1 MTEKL
6 EIVQI
11 EESEEESQVMKLSE
25 TYWKDYLRDNE
36 YNKDP
41 NKMCELCIEEQIKK
55 HGQQVIPCTGINR
68 AENKLGKHLF
78 DQIVDTLTPEEKA
91 ELDALYDPYVYM
103 DTFLDIG
110 KPKQLEDRW
119 YQKIISACLH
129 GDSLVSMSDGS
140 YKKIKDIKIGDKVV
154 SYNETKRSLPINKV
168 TNVWNQGIKPVYRVT
183 LENGD
188 YLDCTRDHP
197 ILSHFKSGKENKLL
211 NCPSYETTYK
221 SLEDG
226 LDVGMDVYT
235 VNKSERWGKFSN
247 TDVAKLLG
255 YLITDG
261 YINLLPDTKEK
272 RNRRTVQFANIR
284 EEYSLEFKRICE
296 EVFDCQVTY
305 VVKESYIHKTTG
317 VNRKKTYWCYV
328 NKREKLDNFLKS
340 IGCVDKTTREMS
352 IFNFALNN
360 FNEECTKYFLNRA
373 YAGDGS
379 LYLGK
384 NNSIKICLHGSYKSE
399 LINNWHKILRKIGC
413 WKSIVNNRIRNDGS
427 SSLSLISTAISA
439 KALLN
444 FTGPIF
450 GKETQSKKILSRISE
465 LDLSK
470 RSLKRGSFNTSTRT
484 KIVSIEYIGEHTTY
498 DIEVEN
504 RHNFVANNIIVH
516 NCSAQSKVIRV
527 GRRSGK
533 TYMMAL
539 MMVHEMLVNDKYR
552 VLVVSPYAVQTGE
565 VIKTFLDLCSRL
577 PDNPVKSSKQTPV
590 WEINFHNGSV
600 LMGFTAATNAD
611 SVRGQTAN
619 RIVLDECLVGETN
632 ITMSDGS
639 VKEIK
644 DIIVGDY
651 VYSNEGTI
659 DKVINSKSTGIK
671 DTYEYKFDNGTTL
684 RCTENHP
691 VKDIYSFVPIAKAE
705 YVKVPMKERY
715 LKNKDEILSRLL
727 GYNHGDGWLSKGTVG
742 FAGDVLGLKEI
753 IKDINY
759 LFPDKW
765 KMTINSRK
773 TTSPK
778 YNIVGTTNSFTVGKE
793 LHDIFIS
800 HGFIDVGKKVNTKV
814 NVPDFIL
821 NGSLNNKAEYLAG
834 LFGAEGAKPIFP
846 RNKGF
851 LPKTITLSQ
860 HKDKENIPNLIIY
873 MNTLVS
879 LLKDLGI
886 DSYINE
892 PKISLSGTYKCVLS
906 INNNISNLIKFFE
919 KVGYRYCSYKD
930 KLSHK
935 TLQYLYYLNNLKNTR
950 KELVNRVKE
959 YKKTHTY
966 SEVVDYFNI
975 SLEEAKEYNLSS
987 KSAFIRKGC
996 LKFND
1001 WCSLHSFNDDVYTLK
1016 IGEKYLGEQE
1026 VYNLTVDNS
1035 HTYIA
1040 NGLLTHN
1047 CDDIPE
1053 AAIVSVMAIK
1063 MSVPDVKVWRS
1074 GTPKGERNLNRA
1086 EQDPMN
1092 KCFHYPSYVIPHYD
1106 DKMDASLRHEM
1117 GDGIGYVQEVM
1128 AIIGVA
1134 NDQVFQSMFLN
1145 RAQNKLKFVTAL
1157 DVIADRSRYI
1167 VTIGVDWNHD
1177 KVGTRIIVL
1186 AYDKIEPQFYIID
1199 KEIVAIEGK
1208 TQHAAQDKIIR
1219 LNRKYNCEHIFVDKG
1234 FGTTQIAN
1242 IKQFALAQVGTIPKG
1257 HPDLK
1262 LLDMLAI
1269 DYGSSTEVQDP
1280 VTGEIVKHPTKQM
1293 AVMNAVEVLEK
1304 DLLALHPK
1312 DDHDIIKQF
1321 KNYVEKSRNKGKIT
1335 YGYLSAKVGDHDLDA
1350 IMIALFGMKKTYSSI
1365 FISESTQALIKFVD
1379 KNDENREESDF
1390 DEVTNM
1396 LFGISFGRKS
1406 QNNKRTENLRSN
1418 RSGGFNRRD
1427 RGRF

>member
-619 RIVLDECLVGETN
+619 RIVLDEV
-632 ITMSDGS
+632 
-639 VKEIK
+639 
-644 DIIVGDY
+644 
-651 VYSNEGTI
+651 
-659 DKVINSKSTGIK
+659 
-671 DTYEYKFDNGTTL
+671 
-684 RCTENHP
+684 
-691 VKDIYSFVPIAKAE
+691 
-705 YVKVPMKERY
+705 
-715 LKNKDEILSRLL
+715 
-727 GYNHGDGWLSKGTVG
+727 
-742 FAGDVLGLKEI
+742 
-753 IKDINY
+753 
-759 LFPDKW
+759 
-765 KMTINSRK
+765 
-773 TTSPK
+773 
-778 YNIVGTTNSFTVGKE
+778 
-793 LHDIFIS
+793 
-800 HGFIDVGKKVNTKV
+800 
-814 NVPDFIL
+814 
-821 NGSLNNKAEYLAG
+821 
-834 LFGAEGAKPIFP
+834 
-846 RNKGF
+846 
-851 LPKTITLSQ
+851 
-860 HKDKENIPNLIIY
+860 
-873 MNTLVS
+873 
-879 LLKDLGI
+879 
-886 DSYINE
+886 
-892 PKISLSGTYKCVLS
+892 
-906 INNNISNLIKFFE
+906 
-919 KVGYRYCSYKD
+919 
-930 KLSHK
+930 
-935 TLQYLYYLNNLKNTR
+935 
-950 KELVNRVKE
+950 
-959 YKKTHTY
+959 
-966 SEVVDYFNI
+966 
-975 SLEEAKEYNLSS
+975 
-987 KSAFIRKGC
+987 
-996 LKFND
+996 
-1001 WCSLHSFNDDVYTLK
+1001 
-1016 IGEKYLGEQE
+1016 
-1026 VYNLTVDNS
+1026 
-1035 HTYIA
+1035 
-1040 NGLLTHN
+1040 
-1047 CDDIPE
+1047 DDIPE

-1304 DLLALHPK
+1304 DLIALHPK

>member
-619 RIVLDECLVGETN
+619 RIVLDEV
-632 ITMSDGS
+632 
-639 VKEIK
+639 
-644 DIIVGDY
+644 
-651 VYSNEGTI
+651 
-659 DKVINSKSTGIK
+659 
-671 DTYEYKFDNGTTL
+671 
-684 RCTENHP
+684 
-691 VKDIYSFVPIAKAE
+691 
-705 YVKVPMKERY
+705 
-715 LKNKDEILSRLL
+715 
-727 GYNHGDGWLSKGTVG
+727 
-742 FAGDVLGLKEI
+742 
-753 IKDINY
+753 
-759 LFPDKW
+759 
-765 KMTINSRK
+765 
-773 TTSPK
+773 
-778 YNIVGTTNSFTVGKE
+778 
-793 LHDIFIS
+793 
-800 HGFIDVGKKVNTKV
+800 
-814 NVPDFIL
+814 
-821 NGSLNNKAEYLAG
+821 
-834 LFGAEGAKPIFP
+834 
-846 RNKGF
+846 
-851 LPKTITLSQ
+851 
-860 HKDKENIPNLIIY
+860 
-873 MNTLVS
+873 
-879 LLKDLGI
+879 
-886 DSYINE
+886 
-892 PKISLSGTYKCVLS
+892 
-906 INNNISNLIKFFE
+906 
-919 KVGYRYCSYKD
+919 
-930 KLSHK
+930 
-935 TLQYLYYLNNLKNTR
+935 
-950 KELVNRVKE
+950 
-959 YKKTHTY
+959 
-966 SEVVDYFNI
+966 
-975 SLEEAKEYNLSS
+975 
-987 KSAFIRKGC
+987 
-996 LKFND
+996 
-1001 WCSLHSFNDDVYTLK
+1001 
-1016 IGEKYLGEQE
+1016 
-1026 VYNLTVDNS
+1026 
-1035 HTYIA
+1035 
-1040 NGLLTHN
+1040 
-1047 CDDIPE
+1047 DDIPE

-1304 DLLALHPK
+1304 DLIALHPK

-1406 QNNKRTENLRSN
+1406 QNNKRTENLSSS

>member
-373 YAGDGS
+373 YARDGS

-450 GKETQSKKILSRISE
+450 GKETQSKKILSRVSE

-619 RIVLDECLVGETN
+619 RIVLDEV
-632 ITMSDGS
+632 
-639 VKEIK
+639 
-644 DIIVGDY
+644 
-651 VYSNEGTI
+651 
-659 DKVINSKSTGIK
+659 
-671 DTYEYKFDNGTTL
+671 
-684 RCTENHP
+684 
-691 VKDIYSFVPIAKAE
+691 
-705 YVKVPMKERY
+705 
-715 LKNKDEILSRLL
+715 
-727 GYNHGDGWLSKGTVG
+727 
-742 FAGDVLGLKEI
+742 
-753 IKDINY
+753 
-759 LFPDKW
+759 
-765 KMTINSRK
+765 
-773 TTSPK
+773 
-778 YNIVGTTNSFTVGKE
+778 
-793 LHDIFIS
+793 
-800 HGFIDVGKKVNTKV
+800 
-814 NVPDFIL
+814 
-821 NGSLNNKAEYLAG
+821 
-834 LFGAEGAKPIFP
+834 
-846 RNKGF
+846 
-851 LPKTITLSQ
+851 
-860 HKDKENIPNLIIY
+860 
-873 MNTLVS
+873 
-879 LLKDLGI
+879 
-886 DSYINE
+886 
-892 PKISLSGTYKCVLS
+892 
-906 INNNISNLIKFFE
+906 
-919 KVGYRYCSYKD
+919 
-930 KLSHK
+930 
-935 TLQYLYYLNNLKNTR
+935 
-950 KELVNRVKE
+950 
-959 YKKTHTY
+959 
-966 SEVVDYFNI
+966 
-975 SLEEAKEYNLSS
+975 
-987 KSAFIRKGC
+987 
-996 LKFND
+996 
-1001 WCSLHSFNDDVYTLK
+1001 
-1016 IGEKYLGEQE
+1016 
-1026 VYNLTVDNS
+1026 
-1035 HTYIA
+1035 
-1040 NGLLTHN
+1040 
-1047 CDDIPE
+1047 DDIPE

-1304 DLLALHPK
+1304 DLIALHPK

-1379 KNDENREESDF
+1379 KNDENKEESDF

-1406 QNNKRTENLRSN
+1406 QNNKRTENLSSS

>member
-119 YQKIISACLH
+119 YQKIISAC
-129 GDSLVSMSDGS
+129 
-140 YKKIKDIKIGDKVV
+140 
-154 SYNETKRSLPINKV
+154 
-168 TNVWNQGIKPVYRVT
+168 
-183 LENGD
+183 
-188 YLDCTRDHP
+188 
-197 ILSHFKSGKENKLL
+197 
-211 NCPSYETTYK
+211 
-221 SLEDG
+221 
-226 LDVGMDVYT
+226 
-235 VNKSERWGKFSN
+235 
-247 TDVAKLLG
+247 
-255 YLITDG
+255 
-261 YINLLPDTKEK
+261 
-272 RNRRTVQFANIR
+272 
-284 EEYSLEFKRICE
+284 
-296 EVFDCQVTY
+296 
-305 VVKESYIHKTTG
+305 
-317 VNRKKTYWCYV
+317 
-328 NKREKLDNFLKS
+328 
-340 IGCVDKTTREMS
+340 
-352 IFNFALNN
+352 
-360 FNEECTKYFLNRA
+360 
-373 YAGDGS
+373 
-379 LYLGK
+379 
-384 NNSIKICLHGSYKSE
+384 
-399 LINNWHKILRKIGC
+399 
-413 WKSIVNNRIRNDGS
+413 
-427 SSLSLISTAISA
+427 
-439 KALLN
+439 
-444 FTGPIF
+444 
-450 GKETQSKKILSRISE
+450 
-465 LDLSK
+465 
-470 RSLKRGSFNTSTRT
+470 
-484 KIVSIEYIGEHTTY
+484 
-498 DIEVEN
+498 
-504 RHNFVANNIIVH
+504 
-516 NCSAQSKVIRV
+516 SAQSKVIRV

-619 RIVLDECLVGETN
+619 RIVLDECLVEDTK
-632 ITMSDGS
+632 ISMADGS
-639 VKEIK
+639 IKNIK
-644 DIIVGDY
+644 DIVIGDY
-651 VYSNEGTI
+651 VLSDGNKI
-659 DKVINSKSTGIK
+659 DKVINSKATGIK
-671 DTYEYKFDNGTTL
+671 DIFKYSFDNGSILKGTN
-684 RCTENHP
+684 NHP
-691 VKDIYSFVPIAKAE
+691 VYDLNGFVPISEAS
-705 YVKVPMKERY
+705 YVKVPMVNKY
-715 LKNKDEILSRLL
+715 NKNKDEIIARLL
-727 GYNHGDGWLSKGTVG
+727 GYNHGDGWLYKDTVG
-742 FAGDVLGLKEI
+742 FSGDVLGLELIKE
-753 IKDINY
+753 DINY
-759 LFPDKW
+759 LFPNKW
-765 KMTINSRK
+765 LMTINSRK
-773 TTSPK
+773 TSSPK
-778 YNIVGTTNSFTVGKE
+778 YKIKGTTNSFVAGKE
-793 LHDIFIS
+793 LHDLIAYYGYIKSGCKVDNKTTVPEFIIN
-800 HGFIDVGKKVNTKV
+800 GDTKV
-814 NVPDFIL
+814 K
-821 NGSLNNKAEYLAG
+821 SEYLAG
-834 LFGAEGAKPIFP
+834 LFGAEGTKPMFP
-846 RNKGF
+846 KDKGF

-860 HKDKENIPNLIIY
+860 HKSKECIDDLINYID
-873 MNTLVS
+873 TLIK
-879 LLKDLGI
+879 LLNDVGVTA
-886 DSYINE
+886 YRNE
-892 PKISLSGTYKCVLS
+892 PKLSVSGTYKCILS
-906 INNNISNLIKFFE
+906 VENNLENLIRFFE
-919 KVGYRYCSYKD
+919 KVGYRYCNYKEH
-930 KLSHK
+930 LSHQ
-935 TLQYLYYLNNLKNTR
+935 TLQYLYYLDNLR
-950 KELVNRVKE
+950 KERENLITKIKE
-959 YKKTHTY
+959 YKKNHTY
-966 SEVVDYFNI
+966 NEISEHFNI
-975 SLEEAKEYNLSS
+975 TSSEAKEYNLATKGS
-987 KSAFIRKGC
+987 FIRKGC
-996 LKFND
+996 LKFID
-1001 WCSLHSFNDDVYTLK
+1001 WRSLHVFNEDVYTLK
-1016 IGEKYLGEQE
+1016 TNTEYQGKQE
-1026 VYNLTVDNS
+1026 VFNLTVDNS

-1304 DLLALHPK
+1304 DLIALHPK

-1406 QNNKRTENLRSN
+1406 QNNKRTENLSSS

>member
-247 TDVAKLLG
+247 TDVAKLL
-255 YLITDG
+255 
-261 YINLLPDTKEK
+261 
-272 RNRRTVQFANIR
+272 
-284 EEYSLEFKRICE
+284 
-296 EVFDCQVTY
+296 
-305 VVKESYIHKTTG
+305 
-317 VNRKKTYWCYV
+317 
-328 NKREKLDNFLKS
+328 
-340 IGCVDKTTREMS
+340 
-352 IFNFALNN
+352 
-360 FNEECTKYFLNRA
+360 
-373 YAGDGS
+373 
-379 LYLGK
+379 
-384 NNSIKICLHGSYKSE
+384 
-399 LINNWHKILRKIGC
+399 
-413 WKSIVNNRIRNDGS
+413 
-427 SSLSLISTAISA
+427 
-439 KALLN
+439 
-444 FTGPIF
+444 
-450 GKETQSKKILSRISE
+450 SRISE

-619 RIVLDECLVGETN
+619 RIVLDEV
-632 ITMSDGS
+632 
-639 VKEIK
+639 
-644 DIIVGDY
+644 
-651 VYSNEGTI
+651 
-659 DKVINSKSTGIK
+659 
-671 DTYEYKFDNGTTL
+671 
-684 RCTENHP
+684 
-691 VKDIYSFVPIAKAE
+691 
-705 YVKVPMKERY
+705 
-715 LKNKDEILSRLL
+715 
-727 GYNHGDGWLSKGTVG
+727 
-742 FAGDVLGLKEI
+742 
-753 IKDINY
+753 
-759 LFPDKW
+759 
-765 KMTINSRK
+765 
-773 TTSPK
+773 
-778 YNIVGTTNSFTVGKE
+778 
-793 LHDIFIS
+793 
-800 HGFIDVGKKVNTKV
+800 
-814 NVPDFIL
+814 
-821 NGSLNNKAEYLAG
+821 
-834 LFGAEGAKPIFP
+834 
-846 RNKGF
+846 
-851 LPKTITLSQ
+851 
-860 HKDKENIPNLIIY
+860 
-873 MNTLVS
+873 
-879 LLKDLGI
+879 
-886 DSYINE
+886 
-892 PKISLSGTYKCVLS
+892 
-906 INNNISNLIKFFE
+906 
-919 KVGYRYCSYKD
+919 
-930 KLSHK
+930 
-935 TLQYLYYLNNLKNTR
+935 
-950 KELVNRVKE
+950 
-959 YKKTHTY
+959 
-966 SEVVDYFNI
+966 
-975 SLEEAKEYNLSS
+975 
-987 KSAFIRKGC
+987 
-996 LKFND
+996 
-1001 WCSLHSFNDDVYTLK
+1001 
-1016 IGEKYLGEQE
+1016 
-1026 VYNLTVDNS
+1026 
-1035 HTYIA
+1035 
-1040 NGLLTHN
+1040 
-1047 CDDIPE
+1047 DDIPE

-1304 DLLALHPK
+1304 DLIALHPK

-1406 QNNKRTENLRSN
+1406 QNNKRTENLSSN

>member
-119 YQKIISACLH
+119 YQKIISAC
-129 GDSLVSMSDGS
+129 
-140 YKKIKDIKIGDKVV
+140 
-154 SYNETKRSLPINKV
+154 
-168 TNVWNQGIKPVYRVT
+168 
-183 LENGD
+183 
-188 YLDCTRDHP
+188 
-197 ILSHFKSGKENKLL
+197 
-211 NCPSYETTYK
+211 
-221 SLEDG
+221 
-226 LDVGMDVYT
+226 
-235 VNKSERWGKFSN
+235 
-247 TDVAKLLG
+247 
-255 YLITDG
+255 
-261 YINLLPDTKEK
+261 
-272 RNRRTVQFANIR
+272 
-284 EEYSLEFKRICE
+284 
-296 EVFDCQVTY
+296 
-305 VVKESYIHKTTG
+305 
-317 VNRKKTYWCYV
+317 
-328 NKREKLDNFLKS
+328 
-340 IGCVDKTTREMS
+340 
-352 IFNFALNN
+352 
-360 FNEECTKYFLNRA
+360 
-373 YAGDGS
+373 
-379 LYLGK
+379 
-384 NNSIKICLHGSYKSE
+384 
-399 LINNWHKILRKIGC
+399 
-413 WKSIVNNRIRNDGS
+413 
-427 SSLSLISTAISA
+427 
-439 KALLN
+439 
-444 FTGPIF
+444 
-450 GKETQSKKILSRISE
+450 
-465 LDLSK
+465 
-470 RSLKRGSFNTSTRT
+470 
-484 KIVSIEYIGEHTTY
+484 
-498 DIEVEN
+498 
-504 RHNFVANNIIVH
+504 
-516 NCSAQSKVIRV
+516 SAQSKVIRV

-619 RIVLDECLVGETN
+619 RIVLDEV
-632 ITMSDGS
+632 
-639 VKEIK
+639 
-644 DIIVGDY
+644 
-651 VYSNEGTI
+651 
-659 DKVINSKSTGIK
+659 
-671 DTYEYKFDNGTTL
+671 
-684 RCTENHP
+684 
-691 VKDIYSFVPIAKAE
+691 
-705 YVKVPMKERY
+705 
-715 LKNKDEILSRLL
+715 
-727 GYNHGDGWLSKGTVG
+727 
-742 FAGDVLGLKEI
+742 
-753 IKDINY
+753 
-759 LFPDKW
+759 
-765 KMTINSRK
+765 
-773 TTSPK
+773 
-778 YNIVGTTNSFTVGKE
+778 
-793 LHDIFIS
+793 
-800 HGFIDVGKKVNTKV
+800 
-814 NVPDFIL
+814 
-821 NGSLNNKAEYLAG
+821 
-834 LFGAEGAKPIFP
+834 
-846 RNKGF
+846 
-851 LPKTITLSQ
+851 
-860 HKDKENIPNLIIY
+860 
-873 MNTLVS
+873 
-879 LLKDLGI
+879 
-886 DSYINE
+886 
-892 PKISLSGTYKCVLS
+892 
-906 INNNISNLIKFFE
+906 
-919 KVGYRYCSYKD
+919 
-930 KLSHK
+930 
-935 TLQYLYYLNNLKNTR
+935 
-950 KELVNRVKE
+950 
-959 YKKTHTY
+959 
-966 SEVVDYFNI
+966 
-975 SLEEAKEYNLSS
+975 
-987 KSAFIRKGC
+987 
-996 LKFND
+996 
-1001 WCSLHSFNDDVYTLK
+1001 
-1016 IGEKYLGEQE
+1016 
-1026 VYNLTVDNS
+1026 
-1035 HTYIA
+1035 
-1040 NGLLTHN
+1040 
-1047 CDDIPE
+1047 DDIPE

-1304 DLLALHPK
+1304 DLIALHPK

-1406 QNNKRTENLRSN
+1406 QNNKRTENLSNN

>member
-373 YAGDGS
+373 YAVDGS

-444 FTGPIF
+444 FTGRIF

-619 RIVLDECLVGETN
+619 RIVLDEV
-632 ITMSDGS
+632 
-639 VKEIK
+639 
-644 DIIVGDY
+644 
-651 VYSNEGTI
+651 
-659 DKVINSKSTGIK
+659 
-671 DTYEYKFDNGTTL
+671 
-684 RCTENHP
+684 
-691 VKDIYSFVPIAKAE
+691 
-705 YVKVPMKERY
+705 
-715 LKNKDEILSRLL
+715 
-727 GYNHGDGWLSKGTVG
+727 
-742 FAGDVLGLKEI
+742 
-753 IKDINY
+753 
-759 LFPDKW
+759 
-765 KMTINSRK
+765 
-773 TTSPK
+773 
-778 YNIVGTTNSFTVGKE
+778 
-793 LHDIFIS
+793 
-800 HGFIDVGKKVNTKV
+800 
-814 NVPDFIL
+814 
-821 NGSLNNKAEYLAG
+821 
-834 LFGAEGAKPIFP
+834 
-846 RNKGF
+846 
-851 LPKTITLSQ
+851 
-860 HKDKENIPNLIIY
+860 
-873 MNTLVS
+873 
-879 LLKDLGI
+879 
-886 DSYINE
+886 
-892 PKISLSGTYKCVLS
+892 
-906 INNNISNLIKFFE
+906 
-919 KVGYRYCSYKD
+919 
-930 KLSHK
+930 
-935 TLQYLYYLNNLKNTR
+935 
-950 KELVNRVKE
+950 
-959 YKKTHTY
+959 
-966 SEVVDYFNI
+966 
-975 SLEEAKEYNLSS
+975 
-987 KSAFIRKGC
+987 
-996 LKFND
+996 
-1001 WCSLHSFNDDVYTLK
+1001 
-1016 IGEKYLGEQE
+1016 
-1026 VYNLTVDNS
+1026 
-1035 HTYIA
+1035 
-1040 NGLLTHN
+1040 
-1047 CDDIPE
+1047 DDIPE

-1304 DLLALHPK
+1304 DLIALHPK

-1379 KNDENREESDF
+1379 KNDENKEESDF

-1406 QNNKRTENLRSN
+1406 QNNKRTENLSSN

>member
-78 DQIVDTLTPEEKA
+78 DQIVDTLTLEEKA

-619 RIVLDECLVGETN
+619 RIVLDEV
-632 ITMSDGS
+632 
-639 VKEIK
+639 
-644 DIIVGDY
+644 
-651 VYSNEGTI
+651 
-659 DKVINSKSTGIK
+659 
-671 DTYEYKFDNGTTL
+671 
-684 RCTENHP
+684 
-691 VKDIYSFVPIAKAE
+691 
-705 YVKVPMKERY
+705 
-715 LKNKDEILSRLL
+715 
-727 GYNHGDGWLSKGTVG
+727 
-742 FAGDVLGLKEI
+742 
-753 IKDINY
+753 
-759 LFPDKW
+759 
-765 KMTINSRK
+765 
-773 TTSPK
+773 
-778 YNIVGTTNSFTVGKE
+778 
-793 LHDIFIS
+793 
-800 HGFIDVGKKVNTKV
+800 
-814 NVPDFIL
+814 
-821 NGSLNNKAEYLAG
+821 
-834 LFGAEGAKPIFP
+834 
-846 RNKGF
+846 
-851 LPKTITLSQ
+851 
-860 HKDKENIPNLIIY
+860 
-873 MNTLVS
+873 
-879 LLKDLGI
+879 
-886 DSYINE
+886 
-892 PKISLSGTYKCVLS
+892 
-906 INNNISNLIKFFE
+906 
-919 KVGYRYCSYKD
+919 
-930 KLSHK
+930 
-935 TLQYLYYLNNLKNTR
+935 
-950 KELVNRVKE
+950 
-959 YKKTHTY
+959 
-966 SEVVDYFNI
+966 
-975 SLEEAKEYNLSS
+975 
-987 KSAFIRKGC
+987 
-996 LKFND
+996 
-1001 WCSLHSFNDDVYTLK
+1001 
-1016 IGEKYLGEQE
+1016 
-1026 VYNLTVDNS
+1026 
-1035 HTYIA
+1035 
-1040 NGLLTHN
+1040 
-1047 CDDIPE
+1047 DDIPE

-1304 DLLALHPK
+1304 DLIALHPK

>member
-110 KPKQLEDRW
+110 KTKQLEDRW

-619 RIVLDECLVGETN
+619 RIVLDEV
-632 ITMSDGS
+632 
-639 VKEIK
+639 
-644 DIIVGDY
+644 
-651 VYSNEGTI
+651 
-659 DKVINSKSTGIK
+659 
-671 DTYEYKFDNGTTL
+671 
-684 RCTENHP
+684 
-691 VKDIYSFVPIAKAE
+691 
-705 YVKVPMKERY
+705 
-715 LKNKDEILSRLL
+715 
-727 GYNHGDGWLSKGTVG
+727 
-742 FAGDVLGLKEI
+742 
-753 IKDINY
+753 
-759 LFPDKW
+759 
-765 KMTINSRK
+765 
-773 TTSPK
+773 
-778 YNIVGTTNSFTVGKE
+778 
-793 LHDIFIS
+793 
-800 HGFIDVGKKVNTKV
+800 
-814 NVPDFIL
+814 
-821 NGSLNNKAEYLAG
+821 
-834 LFGAEGAKPIFP
+834 
-846 RNKGF
+846 
-851 LPKTITLSQ
+851 
-860 HKDKENIPNLIIY
+860 
-873 MNTLVS
+873 
-879 LLKDLGI
+879 
-886 DSYINE
+886 
-892 PKISLSGTYKCVLS
+892 
-906 INNNISNLIKFFE
+906 
-919 KVGYRYCSYKD
+919 
-930 KLSHK
+930 
-935 TLQYLYYLNNLKNTR
+935 
-950 KELVNRVKE
+950 
-959 YKKTHTY
+959 
-966 SEVVDYFNI
+966 
-975 SLEEAKEYNLSS
+975 
-987 KSAFIRKGC
+987 
-996 LKFND
+996 
-1001 WCSLHSFNDDVYTLK
+1001 
-1016 IGEKYLGEQE
+1016 
-1026 VYNLTVDNS
+1026 
-1035 HTYIA
+1035 
-1040 NGLLTHN
+1040 
-1047 CDDIPE
+1047 DDIPE

-1304 DLLALHPK
+1304 DLIALHPK

-1321 KNYVEKSRNKGKIT
+1321 KNYVEKSRNKAKIT

-1406 QNNKRTENLRSN
+1406 QNNKRTENLSSS

>member
-1 MTEKL
+1 
-6 EIVQI
+6 
-11 EESEEESQVMKLSE
+11 
-25 TYWKDYLRDNE
+25 
-36 YNKDP
+36 
-41 NKMCELCIEEQIKK
+41 
-55 HGQQVIPCTGINR
+55 
-68 AENKLGKHLF
+68 
-78 DQIVDTLTPEEKA
+78 
-91 ELDALYDPYVYM
+91 
-103 DTFLDIG
+103 
-110 KPKQLEDRW
+110 
-119 YQKIISACLH
+119 
-129 GDSLVSMSDGS
+129 
-140 YKKIKDIKIGDKVV
+140 
-154 SYNETKRSLPINKV
+154 
-168 TNVWNQGIKPVYRVT
+168 
-183 LENGD
+183 
-188 YLDCTRDHP
+188 
-197 ILSHFKSGKENKLL
+197 
-211 NCPSYETTYK
+211 
-221 SLEDG
+221 
-226 LDVGMDVYT
+226 
-235 VNKSERWGKFSN
+235 
-247 TDVAKLLG
+247 
-255 YLITDG
+255 
-261 YINLLPDTKEK
+261 
-272 RNRRTVQFANIR
+272 
-284 EEYSLEFKRICE
+284 
-296 EVFDCQVTY
+296 
-305 VVKESYIHKTTG
+305 
-317 VNRKKTYWCYV
+317 
-328 NKREKLDNFLKS
+328 
-340 IGCVDKTTREMS
+340 
-352 IFNFALNN
+352 
-360 FNEECTKYFLNRA
+360 
-373 YAGDGS
+373 
-379 LYLGK
+379 
-384 NNSIKICLHGSYKSE
+384 
-399 LINNWHKILRKIGC
+399 
-413 WKSIVNNRIRNDGS
+413 
-427 SSLSLISTAISA
+427 
-439 KALLN
+439 
-444 FTGPIF
+444 
-450 GKETQSKKILSRISE
+450 
-465 LDLSK
+465 
-470 RSLKRGSFNTSTRT
+470 
-484 KIVSIEYIGEHTTY
+484 
-498 DIEVEN
+498 
-504 RHNFVANNIIVH
+504 
-516 NCSAQSKVIRV
+516 
-527 GRRSGK
+527 
-533 TYMMAL
+533 MMAL

-632 ITMSDGS
+632 ITMADGS
-639 VKEIK
+639 LKEIK
-644 DIIVGDY
+644 DIVIGDH
-651 VYSNEGTI
+651 VYSSENTI
-659 DKVINSKSTGIK
+659 DRVINSKSTGIK
-671 DTYEYKFDNGTTL
+671 DVYEYKFNNGYMLKGTD
-684 RCTENHP
+684 NHP
-691 VKDIYSFVPIAKAE
+691 VLDINGFTPIAEANFI
-705 YVKVPMKERY
+705 KVPMKNRY
-715 LKNKDEILSRLL
+715 LKNKDEILARLL
-727 GYNHGDGWLSKGTVG
+727 GYNHGDGWLSKNTVG
-742 FAGDVLGLKEI
+742 FAVDVKGLELVKD
-753 IKDINY
+753 DINY
-759 LFPDKW
+759 LFPNKW
-765 KMTINSRK
+765 KMNINSRK
-773 TTSPK
+773 TQSVK
-778 YNIVGTTNSFTVGKE
+778 YNITGTTNSFTVGKE
-793 LHDIFIS
+793 LHDIFAY
-800 HGFIDVGKKVNTKV
+800 HGFIEEGSKVNAEIKI
-814 NVPDFIL
+814 PSFIL
-821 NGSLNNKAEYLAG
+821 NGSLKIKAEFLAG

-846 RNKGF
+846 KDKGF

-860 HKDKENIPNLIIY
+860 HKDKNNIKSLLDF
-873 MNTLVS
+873 MNTLKV
-879 LLKDLGI
+879 LLKDLDI

-892 PKISLSGTYKCVLS
+892 PKISTSGTYKCILS
-906 INNNISNLIKFFE
+906 INNNIDNLIKFFE
-919 KVGYRYCSYKD
+919 KVGYRYCGYKD
-930 KLSHK
+930 KLSHY
-935 TLQYLYYLNNLKNTR
+935 TLQYLYYLNNLSKER
-950 KELVNRVKE
+950 KDLVNSVKE

-966 SEVVDYFNI
+966 NEVVSHFNI
-975 SLEEAKEYNLSS
+975 TLAEAKEYNLSS
-987 KSAFIRKGC
+987 KAAFIRKGC
-996 LKFND
+996 LKFDD
-1001 WCSLHSFNDDVYTLK
+1001 WCSLHIINDNVYTLK
-1016 IGEKYLGEQE
+1016 TNTKYIGKQE
-1026 VYNLTVDNS
+1026 VYNLTVDNN

-1304 DLLALHPK
+1304 DLIALHPK

-1406 QNNKRTENLRSN
+1406 QNNKRTENLSSS

>member
-1 MTEKL
+1 MAEKL

-619 RIVLDECLVGETN
+619 RIVLDEV
-632 ITMSDGS
+632 
-639 VKEIK
+639 
-644 DIIVGDY
+644 
-651 VYSNEGTI
+651 
-659 DKVINSKSTGIK
+659 
-671 DTYEYKFDNGTTL
+671 
-684 RCTENHP
+684 
-691 VKDIYSFVPIAKAE
+691 
-705 YVKVPMKERY
+705 
-715 LKNKDEILSRLL
+715 
-727 GYNHGDGWLSKGTVG
+727 
-742 FAGDVLGLKEI
+742 
-753 IKDINY
+753 
-759 LFPDKW
+759 
-765 KMTINSRK
+765 
-773 TTSPK
+773 
-778 YNIVGTTNSFTVGKE
+778 
-793 LHDIFIS
+793 
-800 HGFIDVGKKVNTKV
+800 
-814 NVPDFIL
+814 
-821 NGSLNNKAEYLAG
+821 
-834 LFGAEGAKPIFP
+834 
-846 RNKGF
+846 
-851 LPKTITLSQ
+851 
-860 HKDKENIPNLIIY
+860 
-873 MNTLVS
+873 
-879 LLKDLGI
+879 
-886 DSYINE
+886 
-892 PKISLSGTYKCVLS
+892 
-906 INNNISNLIKFFE
+906 
-919 KVGYRYCSYKD
+919 
-930 KLSHK
+930 
-935 TLQYLYYLNNLKNTR
+935 
-950 KELVNRVKE
+950 
-959 YKKTHTY
+959 
-966 SEVVDYFNI
+966 
-975 SLEEAKEYNLSS
+975 
-987 KSAFIRKGC
+987 
-996 LKFND
+996 
-1001 WCSLHSFNDDVYTLK
+1001 
-1016 IGEKYLGEQE
+1016 
-1026 VYNLTVDNS
+1026 
-1035 HTYIA
+1035 
-1040 NGLLTHN
+1040 
-1047 CDDIPE
+1047 DDIPE

-1304 DLLALHPK
+1304 DLIALHPK

-1406 QNNKRTENLRSN
+1406 QNNKRTENLSSS

>member
-413 WKSIVNNRIRNDGS
+413 WKSVVNNRIRNDGS

-619 RIVLDECLVGETN
+619 RIVLDEV
-632 ITMSDGS
+632 
-639 VKEIK
+639 
-644 DIIVGDY
+644 
-651 VYSNEGTI
+651 
-659 DKVINSKSTGIK
+659 
-671 DTYEYKFDNGTTL
+671 
-684 RCTENHP
+684 
-691 VKDIYSFVPIAKAE
+691 
-705 YVKVPMKERY
+705 
-715 LKNKDEILSRLL
+715 
-727 GYNHGDGWLSKGTVG
+727 
-742 FAGDVLGLKEI
+742 
-753 IKDINY
+753 
-759 LFPDKW
+759 
-765 KMTINSRK
+765 
-773 TTSPK
+773 
-778 YNIVGTTNSFTVGKE
+778 
-793 LHDIFIS
+793 
-800 HGFIDVGKKVNTKV
+800 
-814 NVPDFIL
+814 
-821 NGSLNNKAEYLAG
+821 
-834 LFGAEGAKPIFP
+834 
-846 RNKGF
+846 
-851 LPKTITLSQ
+851 
-860 HKDKENIPNLIIY
+860 
-873 MNTLVS
+873 
-879 LLKDLGI
+879 
-886 DSYINE
+886 
-892 PKISLSGTYKCVLS
+892 
-906 INNNISNLIKFFE
+906 
-919 KVGYRYCSYKD
+919 
-930 KLSHK
+930 
-935 TLQYLYYLNNLKNTR
+935 
-950 KELVNRVKE
+950 
-959 YKKTHTY
+959 
-966 SEVVDYFNI
+966 
-975 SLEEAKEYNLSS
+975 
-987 KSAFIRKGC
+987 
-996 LKFND
+996 
-1001 WCSLHSFNDDVYTLK
+1001 
-1016 IGEKYLGEQE
+1016 
-1026 VYNLTVDNS
+1026 
-1035 HTYIA
+1035 
-1040 NGLLTHN
+1040 
-1047 CDDIPE
+1047 DDIPE

-1304 DLLALHPK
+1304 DLIALHPK

-1406 QNNKRTENLRSN
+1406 QNNKRTENLSSS

>member
-110 KPKQLEDRW
+110 KTKQLEDRW

-619 RIVLDECLVGETN
+619 RIVLDEV
-632 ITMSDGS
+632 
-639 VKEIK
+639 
-644 DIIVGDY
+644 
-651 VYSNEGTI
+651 
-659 DKVINSKSTGIK
+659 
-671 DTYEYKFDNGTTL
+671 
-684 RCTENHP
+684 
-691 VKDIYSFVPIAKAE
+691 
-705 YVKVPMKERY
+705 
-715 LKNKDEILSRLL
+715 
-727 GYNHGDGWLSKGTVG
+727 
-742 FAGDVLGLKEI
+742 
-753 IKDINY
+753 
-759 LFPDKW
+759 
-765 KMTINSRK
+765 
-773 TTSPK
+773 
-778 YNIVGTTNSFTVGKE
+778 
-793 LHDIFIS
+793 
-800 HGFIDVGKKVNTKV
+800 
-814 NVPDFIL
+814 
-821 NGSLNNKAEYLAG
+821 
-834 LFGAEGAKPIFP
+834 
-846 RNKGF
+846 
-851 LPKTITLSQ
+851 
-860 HKDKENIPNLIIY
+860 
-873 MNTLVS
+873 
-879 LLKDLGI
+879 
-886 DSYINE
+886 
-892 PKISLSGTYKCVLS
+892 
-906 INNNISNLIKFFE
+906 
-919 KVGYRYCSYKD
+919 
-930 KLSHK
+930 
-935 TLQYLYYLNNLKNTR
+935 
-950 KELVNRVKE
+950 
-959 YKKTHTY
+959 
-966 SEVVDYFNI
+966 
-975 SLEEAKEYNLSS
+975 
-987 KSAFIRKGC
+987 
-996 LKFND
+996 
-1001 WCSLHSFNDDVYTLK
+1001 
-1016 IGEKYLGEQE
+1016 
-1026 VYNLTVDNS
+1026 
-1035 HTYIA
+1035 
-1040 NGLLTHN
+1040 
-1047 CDDIPE
+1047 DDIPE

-1304 DLLALHPK
+1304 DLIALHPK

-1406 QNNKRTENLRSN
+1406 QNNKRTENLSSS